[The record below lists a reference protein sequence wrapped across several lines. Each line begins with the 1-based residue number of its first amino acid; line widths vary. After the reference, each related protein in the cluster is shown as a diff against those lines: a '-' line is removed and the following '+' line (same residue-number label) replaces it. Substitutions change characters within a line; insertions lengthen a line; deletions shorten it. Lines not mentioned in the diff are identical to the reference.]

1 MFRSARQVCTLSMLF
16 AYGLIAVG
24 GEGLHAVYHSC
35 SGTSHTVVKETAAAK
50 THASCSHSHAGTHS
64 HGNPAESS
72 DDDQNVPQPTEH
84 DEDDCLLCQHLAQ
97 AQADLP
103 SIDVAALT
111 EPISA
116 PLPLARGVRPTA
128 GHFDY
133 ECRGPPCC

>member
-1 MFRSARQVCTLSMLF
+1 MFRSARQLCTLSLLF

-24 GEGLHAVYHSC
+24 GEGLHAVYHAC
-35 SGTSHTVVKETAAAK
+35 GEASHRFVAETASAD
-50 THASCSHSHAGTHS
+50 THSGCSHSHAGAHS
-64 HGNPAESS
+64 HDDPAETS
-72 DDDQNVPQPTEH
+72 DDGQDVPHPTEH

-103 SIDVAALT
+103 SVDVAALA
-111 EPISA
+111 EPVSA
-116 PLPLARGVRPTA
+116 TPTLSRGVRSIA